1 MNENNDTQ
9 VLDEGI
15 SSNEVNCPPN
25 EANCSLN
32 QSN

>member
-15 SSNEVNCPPN
+15 SSNEVNCPPE
-25 EANCSLN
+25 EAHCAN
-32 QSN
+32 